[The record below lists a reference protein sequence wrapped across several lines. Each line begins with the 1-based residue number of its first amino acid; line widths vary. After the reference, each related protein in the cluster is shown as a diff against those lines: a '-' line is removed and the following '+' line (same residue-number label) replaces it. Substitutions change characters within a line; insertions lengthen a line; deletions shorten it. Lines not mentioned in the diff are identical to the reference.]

1 MPMESRWRSVTRR
14 MRSVTFGES
23 NSGKN
28 ETSGA
33 SSEGRRPSP
42 SAMPTALLVKLL
54 LSEKSWWRSAGEQRS
69 R

>member
-1 MPMESRWRSVTRR
+1 MTRR

-33 SSEGRRPSP
+33 SRDGISPSP
-42 SAMPTALLVKLL
+42 SAMPTAELVKLL
-54 LSEKSWWRSAGEQRS
+54 LSEKSWWRSAGEQSS